1 MHFKTTNNQ
10 PTPPTPTTSTSLYPT
25 TFGSLR
31 AMHQCPLTNTQHSR
45 WKGFRCGDQF
55 TSCTNACG
63 SGQSG
68 DWKSSSDG
76 NRLLCALVFFIQT
89 YFFWGGVGKS
99 NMLAFFFWWW
109 AELNCLVP
117 FFVFF
122 CWGVGI
128 KHVFRVLWCLF
139 GLEDARFCNELF
151 FFILEDMKPWNLPDS
166 HRKWPNQNTP
176 ELGGGN
182 SNVFMFTPNPD
193 EMIHFDKYVS
203 KELKPPTSE
212 YFWKKAS
219 CPPTSKHQF
228 SGDKLAVS
236 FREGIC
242 SKAPPKP
249 WSAKWVNNVFYFFL
263 DGICF

>member
-1 MHFKTTNNQ
+1 MHVAVAKVAIENQVPMVTASYVPWCFLFKHIF
-10 PTPPTPTTSTSLYPT
+10 
-25 TFGSLR
+25 FG
-31 AMHQCPLTNTQHSR
+31 
-45 WKGFRCGDQF
+45 
-55 TSCTNACG
+55 G
-63 SGQSG
+63 SWEIKHVG
-68 DWKSSSDG
+68 
-76 NRLLCALVFFIQT
+76 VFFLVMSWT
-89 YFFWGGVGKS
+89 
-99 NMLAFFFWWW
+99 
-109 AELNCLVP
+109 ELFSA

-203 KELKPPTSE
+203 KELKPPTSA